1 LQDQGRQ
8 KRVAMMA
15 PEPPA
20 DFVQRPSEFNA
31 LKKQLLDA
39 KGDAV
44 AITAALR
51 GAGGYGKTTLAK
63 ALAHDPDIQDA
74 YFDGILWVE
83 LGEKPENL
91 LIVSDLITRLTGAQ
105 PGLNTINAAA
115 SALGEA
121 LGDRRILMVVD
132 DAWREQD
139 LRPFLQGG
147 ASTTRLVTTRN
158 DNTLPSHSVRQRVDA
173 MHGNEAAALIAAGLP
188 TGQVV
193 TQRRELNALAAR
205 LGEWPLLLKLV
216 NGFLRNRVV
225 NHEALPLAIA
235 GVNRRLDAKGLVAFD
250 AANEADR
257 TKAVARTIGVSSEL
271 LDDSDRD
278 RFAELGI
285 FPEDA
290 HIPIGIIE
298 RSWSEHL
305 DEIGTEDLLTKLY
318 DFSLLLAIDLD
329 RRTLQIHDTIRQFL
343 RDQTGKE
350 RLVAQHKRLL
360 EVLDEIDRSGQPD
373 ELTRRYFY
381 LYLPYHLAETNA
393 NASCLR
399 RF

>member
-1 LQDQGRQ
+1 MVDEKPKRPRKRKASVEISDSTVGTGGGDIVGQDKVLGD
-8 KRVAMMA
+8 KVYIDKVMVGVPPSSYGLPKGGRVAMMA

-20 DFVQRPSEFNA
+20 DFVQRQSEFNA
-31 LKKQLLDA
+31 LKEHLLDA

-44 AITAALR
+44 AAITAALR

-63 ALAHDPDIQDA
+63 ALAHDRDIQDA
-74 YFDGILWVE
+74 YFDGVLWVE

-91 LIVSDLITRLTGAQ
+91 LLIVSDLITLLTGAQ

-158 DNTLPSHSVRQRVDA
+158 DNILPSRSVRQRVDA
-173 MHGNEAAALIAAGLP
+173 MNGNEAAALIAAGLP
-188 TGQVV
+188 TGQLV
-193 TQRRELNALAAR
+193 TQRRELNALASR

-225 NHEALPLAIA
+225 DHGQALPLAIA
-235 GVNRRLDAKGLVAFD
+235 GVNRRLDTKGLFAFD

-271 LDDSDRD
+271 LENSERD

-290 HIPIGIIE
+290 HIPMGIIE
-298 RSWSEHL
+298 RLWSEHL
-305 DEIGTEDLLTKLY
+305 DEIETEDLLTKLY
-318 DFSLLLAIDLD
+318 GFS
-329 RRTLQIHDTIRQFL
+329 
-343 RDQTGKE
+343 GE
-350 RLVAQHKRLL
+350 
-360 EVLDEIDRSGQPD
+360 SG
-373 ELTRRYFY
+373 EKIMWR
-381 LYLPYHLAETNA
+381 
-393 NASCLR
+393 
-399 RF
+399 